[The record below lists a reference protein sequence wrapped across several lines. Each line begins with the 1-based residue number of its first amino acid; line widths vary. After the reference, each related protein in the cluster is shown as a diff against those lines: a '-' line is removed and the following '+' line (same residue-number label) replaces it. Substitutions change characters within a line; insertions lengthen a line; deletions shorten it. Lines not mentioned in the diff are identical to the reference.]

1 MAVKATPAL
10 LRTLNQG
17 ALIQRLRSEGPSSRA
32 QLARDTGMSKPTV
45 SQALAELESA
55 GLVRPVG
62 PAAPSRGRT
71 AMLYEPDPTAGYVVG
86 IDIGRAWIRVAVAD
100 LSGEILARSDSANRA
115 RTAGAV
121 VRSVAKEARAAVK
134 QAGIGWKRVV
144 HTVVGS
150 PGVFDPAT
158 GRLWHAPHLPDWSK
172 PGLADEL
179 RDALTPST
187 AIDNDAN
194 LAAVGERDFGR
205 GRDARSFV
213 YVELGT
219 GLGVGIVIDGELHR
233 GARGAAG
240 EVGYIPWPGQ
250 AATSERGR
258 LEEATS
264 AAAVVEAARQE
275 GMRGELTAKAVFD
288 SARSGNQKA
297 LRAVGVEADRIALLL
312 ATIGAVVDPEFIVLG
327 GGIGGSADL
336 LRPRVEQQLHE
347 LTPLETRVEESE
359 LGQDAIVL
367 GAIATALGTA
377 REIVFEERL
386 PGGLGWWAGTIET
399 TRPRRPVLKSTVP
412 AARAK
417 SVSSLPMPTPSPGL
431 KRVPRWRT

>member
-45 SQALAELESA
+45 SQALAELETA

-100 LSGEILARSDSANRA
+100 LSGEILARSDCPNRA

-121 VRSVAKEARAAVK
+121 VRAVAREARSAVK
-134 QAGIGWKRVV
+134 HAGIGWKRVV

-158 GRLWHAPHLPDWSK
+158 GRLWHAPNLPDWSK

-205 GRDARSFV
+205 GRGARNFV
-213 YVELGT
+213 YVEIGT
-219 GLGVGIVIDGELHR
+219 GLGVGVVIDSELYR

-240 EVGYIPWPGQ
+240 EVGYIPWPGDGRS
-250 AATSERGR
+250 ARSERGR

-264 AAAVVEAARQE
+264 AEAIVTAARAA
-275 GMRGELTAKAVFD
+275 GIRGASTAKDVFD
-288 SARSGNQKA
+288 AARTGNAKA
-297 LRAVGVEADRIALLL
+297 LRVVDDEAERIALLL
-312 ATIGAVVDPEFIVLG
+312 ATIAAVVDPEFIVLG

-336 LRPRVEQQLHE
+336 LRPRVEERLRD
-347 LTPLETRVEESE
+347 LTPLETRIEESE
-359 LGQDAIVL
+359 LGQNAIVL
-367 GAIATALGTA
+367 GAIATALETA
-377 REIVFEERL
+377 RELVFAERL
-386 PGGLGWWAGTIET
+386 
-399 TRPRRPVLKSTVP
+399 
-412 AARAK
+412 AARA
-417 SVSSLPMPTPSPGL
+417 TA
-431 KRVPRWRT
+431 

>member
-1 MAVKATPAL
+1 MSVKGTPAL

-17 ALIQRLRSEGPSSRA
+17 ALMQRLREAGPLSRA
-32 QLARDTGMSKPTV
+32 QLARDTGLSKPTV

-62 PAAPSRGRT
+62 RAAPSRGRT
-71 AMLYEPDPTAGYVVG
+71 AILYEPDPTAGYVVG

-100 LSGEILARSDSANRA
+100 LGGAIIARSDTPNRA
-115 RTAGAV
+115 RTAAAV
-121 VRSVAKEARAAVK
+121 VRAVAREARAAVK
-134 QAGIGWKRVV
+134 QAGIGWTRVV

-150 PGVFDPAT
+150 PGVFDPVS
-158 GRLWHAPHLPDWSK
+158 GRLWHAPNLPDWSK

-179 RDALTPST
+179 HDALTPST
-187 AIDNDAN
+187 AIENDAN

-205 GRDARSFV
+205 GREARNFV

-219 GLGVGIVIDGELHR
+219 GLGVGIVIDGEIHR

-240 EVGYIPWPGQ
+240 EVGYIPWPGTP
-250 AATSERGR
+250 TSERGR

-264 AAAVVEAARQE
+264 AAAVVAAARDA
-275 GMRGELTAKAVFD
+275 GMRGDLTAKDVFD
-288 SARSGNQKA
+288 AAREGDAKA
-297 LRAVGVEADRIALLL
+297 QRAVEEEAVRLAQLL
-312 ATIGAVVDPEFIVLG
+312 ATITAVVDPEFIVLG
-327 GGIGGSADL
+327 GGIGASADL
-336 LRPRVEQQLHE
+336 LRPRIEEMLHE
-347 LTPLETRVEESE
+347 LTPLETRVAESE

-386 PGGLGWWAGTIET
+386 
-399 TRPRRPVLKSTVP
+399 
-412 AARAK
+412 AAA
-417 SVSSLPMPTPSPGL
+417 
-431 KRVPRWRT
+431 

>member
-1 MAVKATPAL
+1 MAVKGTPSL

-17 ALIQRLRSEGPSSRA
+17 ALMQRLREGGPLSRA
-32 QLARDTGMSKPTV
+32 QLARDTGLSKPTV
-45 SQALAELESA
+45 SQALAELEAA

-71 AMLYEPDPTAGYVVG
+71 AMLYEPDPGAGYVLG

-100 LSGEILARSDSANRA
+100 LAGTIVARRDTPNRA
-115 RTAGAV
+115 RTAAAV
-121 VRSVAKEARAAVK
+121 VRAVAREARAAVK
-134 QAGIGWKRVV
+134 DAGIGWKRVV

-150 PGVFDPAT
+150 PGVFDPST
-158 GRLWHAPHLPDWSK
+158 GRLWHAPNLPDWSK

-179 RDALTPST
+179 REALTPST

-194 LAAVGERDFGR
+194 LAAVGERDYGR

-213 YVELGT
+213 YLELGT

-240 EVGYIPWPGQ
+240 EVGYIPWPSDDDG
-250 AATSERGR
+250 ARSERGR

-264 AAAVVEAARQE
+264 AAAVVAVAREVGMPAGITAKEVFDAARN
-275 GMRGELTAKAVFD
+275 GEA
-288 SARSGNQKA
+288 KA
-297 LRAVGVEADRIALLL
+297 LRAVDIEAQRIALLL
-312 ATIGAVVDPEFIVLG
+312 ATISAVVDPEFIVLG

-336 LRPRVEQQLHE
+336 LQPRIEARLAE
-347 LTPLETRVEESE
+347 LTPLETHVAESE

-367 GAIATALGTA
+367 GAIATALDTA
-377 REIVFEERL
+377 RELVFTERL
-386 PGGLGWWAGTIET
+386 
-399 TRPRRPVLKSTVP
+399 
-412 AARAK
+412 AARA
-417 SVSSLPMPTPSPGL
+417 
-431 KRVPRWRT
+431 

>member
-1 MAVKATPAL
+1 MEVKATPAL

-17 ALIQRLRSEGPSSRA
+17 ALMQRLRDEGPVSRA
-32 QLARDTGMSKPTV
+32 QLARDTGLSKPTV
-45 SQALAELESA
+45 SQALAELEAA
-55 GLVRPVG
+55 GLVRAVG
-62 PAAPSRGRT
+62 RAAPSRGRT

-100 LSGEILARSDSANRA
+100 LAGTIIARSDTPNRA
-115 RTAGAV
+115 RTAAAV
-121 VRSVAKEARAAVK
+121 VRTVAREARAAVK
-134 QAGIGWKRVV
+134 QAGIGWRRVV

-158 GRLWHAPHLPDWSK
+158 GRLWHAPNLPDWSK

-179 RDALTPST
+179 RGALTPST

-194 LAAVGERDFGR
+194 LAVVGERDFGR

-219 GLGVGIVIDGELHR
+219 GLGVGIVIDGELYR

-240 EVGYIPWPGQ
+240 EVGYIPWPGDG
-250 AATSERGR
+250 AARRSERGR

-264 AAAVVEAARQE
+264 AAAVVASAREA
-275 GMRGELTAKAVFD
+275 GMRGELTAKDIFD
-288 SARSGNQKA
+288 AARRGNAKA
-297 LRAVGVEADRIALLL
+297 LQAVDVEALRIAHLL
-312 ATIGAVVDPEFIVLG
+312 ATITAVVDPEFIVLG
-327 GGIGGSADL
+327 GGLGASADL
-336 LRPRVEQQLHE
+336 LRPRIENALRD
-347 LTPLETRVEESE
+347 LSPLETRVEESE

-377 REIVFEERL
+377 REIVFAERL
-386 PGGLGWWAGTIET
+386 
-399 TRPRRPVLKSTVP
+399 
-412 AARAK
+412 AA
-417 SVSSLPMPTPSPGL
+417 V
-431 KRVPRWRT
+431 

>member
-1 MAVKATPAL
+1 MSVKGTPAL

-17 ALIQRLRSEGPSSRA
+17 ALMQRLRDDGPLSRA
-32 QLARDTGMSKPTV
+32 QLARDTGLSKPTV
-45 SQALAELESA
+45 SQALAELEVA

-86 IDIGRAWIRVAVAD
+86 LDIGRAWIRVAVAD
-100 LSGEILARSDSANRA
+100 LAGVILARSDTPNRA

-121 VRSVAKEARAAVK
+121 VRAAAREARAAVK
-134 QAGIGWKRVV
+134 QAGIGWTRVV

-150 PGVFDPAT
+150 PGVFDPTT
-158 GRLWHAPHLPDWSK
+158 GRLWHAPNLPDWSK

-187 AIDNDAN
+187 TIENDAN

-219 GLGVGIVIDGELHR
+219 GLGVGIVIDGEIYR

-240 EVGYIPWPGQ
+240 EVGYIPWPGLDDG
-250 AATSERGR
+250 ARSERGR

-264 AAAVVEAARQE
+264 ATAVVKAARKA
-275 GMRGELTAKAVFD
+275 GMRGELTAKDVFD
-288 SARSGNQKA
+288 AARAGDAKA
-297 LRAVGVEADRIALLL
+297 LQAVEVEAERIALLL
-312 ATIGAVVDPEFIVLG
+312 ATLTAVVDPEFIVLG
-327 GGIGGSADL
+327 GGIGRSADL
-336 LRPRVEQQLHE
+336 LRPPLEMRLRE
-347 LTPLETRVEESE
+347 LTPLEARVEESD
-359 LGQDAIVL
+359 LGHDAIVL

-377 REIVFEERL
+377 RDLVFAERL
-386 PGGLGWWAGTIET
+386 ALRAGG
-399 TRPRRPVLKSTVP
+399 
-412 AARAK
+412 
-417 SVSSLPMPTPSPGL
+417 
-431 KRVPRWRT
+431 

>member
-1 MAVKATPAL
+1 MEVKPQHGTPAL

-17 ALIQRLRSEGPSSRA
+17 ALMQRLRDHGPLSRA
-32 QLARDTGMSKPTV
+32 QLARDTGLSKPTV
-45 SQALAELESA
+45 SQALAELEEA

-100 LSGEILARSDSANRA
+100 LAGTIIARSDTPNRA
-115 RTAGAV
+115 RTGAAV
-121 VRSVAKEARAAVK
+121 VRTVAREARAAVK
-134 QAGIGWKRVV
+134 DAGIGWKRVV

-150 PGVFDPAT
+150 PGVFDPST
-158 GRLWHAPHLPDWSK
+158 GRLWHAPNLPDWSK

-219 GLGVGIVIDGELHR
+219 GLGIGIVIDGELYR

-240 EVGYIPWPGQ
+240 EVGYIPWPGEDGVGR
-250 AATSERGR
+250 SDRGR

-264 AAAVVEAARQE
+264 AAAVVVAARQA
-275 GMRGELTAKAVFD
+275 GMRGNLTAKDVFD
-288 SARSGNQKA
+288 AARGGDPKA
-297 LRAVGVEADRIALLL
+297 VKVVDAQTDRIAL
-312 ATIGAVVDPEFIVLG
+312 
-327 GGIGGSADL
+327 
-336 LRPRVEQQLHE
+336 
-347 LTPLETRVEESE
+347 PL
-359 LGQDAIVL
+359 
-367 GAIATALGTA
+367 
-377 REIVFEERL
+377 
-386 PGGLGWWAGTIET
+386 
-399 TRPRRPVLKSTVP
+399 
-412 AARAK
+412 
-417 SVSSLPMPTPSPGL
+417 
-431 KRVPRWRT
+431 

>member
-1 MAVKATPAL
+1 MEVKGTPGL

-17 ALIQRLRSEGPSSRA
+17 ALIQRLRDDGPLSRA
-32 QLARDTGMSKPTV
+32 QLARDTGLSKPTV
-45 SQALAELESA
+45 SQALAELEAA
-55 GLVRPVG
+55 GLVRAVG
-62 PAAPSRGRT
+62 PSAPARGRT

-100 LSGEILARSDSANRA
+100 LAGVIIARSDTPNRA

-121 VRSVAKEARAAVK
+121 VRSAAREARAAVGR
-134 QAGIGWKRVV
+134 AGIGWKRVV

-158 GRLWHAPHLPDWSK
+158 GRLWHAPNLPNWSK
-172 PGLADEL
+172 PGLAAEL
-179 RDALTPST
+179 RDAFTPSM

-205 GRDARSFV
+205 GRNARSFV
-213 YVELGT
+213 YLALGT
-219 GLGVGIVIDGELHR
+219 GLGIGIVIDGELYR

-240 EVGYIPWPGQ
+240 EVGYIPWPGEDG
-250 AATSERGR
+250 ASRSERGR

-264 AAAVVEAARQE
+264 AAAVVLAARQA
-275 GMRGELTAKAVFD
+275 GMRGNVTAKAVFD
-288 SARSGNQKA
+288 AARRGEPKA
-297 LRAVGVEADRIALLL
+297 VKAVDTEAERIALLL
-312 ATIGAVVDPEFIVLG
+312 ATITAVLDPEFIVLG

-336 LRPRVEQQLHE
+336 LRPRLAERLSE

-377 REIVFEERL
+377 RELVFTKRL
-386 PGGLGWWAGTIET
+386 
-399 TRPRRPVLKSTVP
+399 
-412 AARAK
+412 AAR
-417 SVSSLPMPTPSPGL
+417 G
-431 KRVPRWRT
+431 

>member
-1 MAVKATPAL
+1 MAVKGTPSL

-17 ALIQRLRSEGPSSRA
+17 ALMQRLREAGPSSRA
-32 QLARDTGMSKPTV
+32 QLARDTGLSKPTV
-45 SQALAELESA
+45 SQALAELEGA

-100 LSGEILARSDSANRA
+100 LAGQIIARSDTPNRA
-115 RTAGAV
+115 RTAAAV
-121 VRSVAKEARAAVK
+121 VRAVAREARATVK
-134 QAGIGWKRVV
+134 RADVGWKRVV

-150 PGVFDPAT
+150 PGVFDPTT
-158 GRLWHAPHLPDWSK
+158 GRLWHAPNLPDWSK

-179 RDALTPST
+179 RSALTPST

-205 GRDARSFV
+205 GREARSFV

-240 EVGYIPWPGQ
+240 EVGYIPWPG
-250 AATSERGR
+250 APSSERGR

-264 AAAVVEAARQE
+264 AAAVVKAARKA
-275 GMRGELTAKAVFD
+275 GMRGELTAKDVFD
-288 SARSGNQKA
+288 AARAGDAKA
-297 LRAVGVEADRIALLL
+297 LRVVDDEAVRVAQLL
-312 ATIGAVVDPEFIVLG
+312 ATITAVVDPEFIVLG
-327 GGIGGSADL
+327 GGIGASADL
-336 LRPRVEQQLHE
+336 LRPRIEKALSG

-367 GAIATALGTA
+367 GAIATALETA
-377 REIVFEERL
+377 RGIVFEERL
-386 PGGLGWWAGTIET
+386 
-399 TRPRRPVLKSTVP
+399 
-412 AARAK
+412 AASAA
-417 SVSSLPMPTPSPGL
+417 
-431 KRVPRWRT
+431 

>member
-1 MAVKATPAL
+1 MAVKAIPSL

-17 ALIQRLRSEGPSSRA
+17 ALMQRLREGGPSSRA
-32 QLARDTGMSKPTV
+32 QLARDTGLSKPTV
-45 SQALAELESA
+45 SQALADLEAA

-71 AMLYEPDPTAGYVVG
+71 AMLYEPDPTAGYVLG
-86 IDIGRAWIRVAVAD
+86 IDIGRAWIRVAAAD
-100 LSGEILARSDSANRA
+100 LAGTIVARRDTPNRA
-115 RTAGAV
+115 RTAAAV
-121 VRSVAKEARAAVK
+121 VRAVAREARAAVK
-134 QAGIGWKRVV
+134 DGGLGWKRVV

-150 PGVFDPAT
+150 PGVFDPST
-158 GRLWHAPHLPDWSK
+158 GRLWHAPNLPDWSK
-172 PGLADEL
+172 PGLSDEL
-179 RDALTPST
+179 RAALTPST
-187 AIDNDAN
+187 TIDNDAN

-219 GLGVGIVIDGELHR
+219 GLGVGIVIDGELYR

-240 EVGYIPWPGQ
+240 EVGYIPWPG
-250 AATSERGR
+250 TPSSERGR

-264 AAAVVEAARQE
+264 AAAVVASARQA
-275 GMRGELTAKAVFD
+275 GMRGELTAKDVFD
-288 SARSGNQKA
+288 AARAGDAKA
-297 LRAVGVEADRIALLL
+297 LKAVDEEAVRVAQLL
-312 ATIGAVVDPEFIVLG
+312 ATITAVVDPEFIVLG

-336 LRPRVEQQLHE
+336 LRPRIDQQLHE

-386 PGGLGWWAGTIET
+386 
-399 TRPRRPVLKSTVP
+399 
-412 AARAK
+412 AA
-417 SVSSLPMPTPSPGL
+417 
-431 KRVPRWRT
+431 

>member
-1 MAVKATPAL
+1 MEVKGTPAL

-17 ALIQRLRSEGPSSRA
+17 ALMQRLRDGGPVSRA
-32 QLARDTGMSKPTV
+32 QLARETGLSKPTV
-45 SQALAELESA
+45 SQALAELEA
-55 GLVRPVG
+55 VGLVRPVG
-62 PAAPSRGRT
+62 PSAPARGRT
-71 AMLYEPDPTAGYVVG
+71 AMLYEPNPTAGYVVG

-100 LSGEILARSDSANRA
+100 LAGTIRARSDTPNRA

-121 VRSVAKEARAAVK
+121 VRSVAREARAAVN
-134 QAGIGWKRVV
+134 QTGIGWKRVV

-150 PGVFDPAT
+150 PGVFDPTT
-158 GRLWHAPHLPDWSK
+158 GRLWHAPNLPDWSK
-172 PGLADEL
+172 PGLAAEL
-179 RDALTPST
+179 RDALTPSM

-219 GLGVGIVIDGELHR
+219 GLGIGIVIDGELYR

-240 EVGYIPWPGQ
+240 EVGYIPWPGEDG
-250 AATSERGR
+250 AGRSDRGR

-264 AAAVVEAARQE
+264 AAAVVVAARQA
-275 GMRGELTAKAVFD
+275 GMRGNLTAKDVFD
-288 SARSGNQKA
+288 AARGGDRKA
-297 LRAVGVEADRIALLL
+297 VKAVDEQAERIALLL
-312 ATIGAVVDPEFIVLG
+312 ATISAVVDPEFVVLG

-336 LRPRVEQQLHE
+336 LRPRLEERLRE

-359 LGQDAIVL
+359 LGHDAIVL

-377 REIVFEERL
+377 RELVFSERL
-386 PGGLGWWAGTIET
+386 ASRG
-399 TRPRRPVLKSTVP
+399 
-412 AARAK
+412 
-417 SVSSLPMPTPSPGL
+417 
-431 KRVPRWRT
+431 

>member
-1 MAVKATPAL
+1 MTVKGTPAF

-17 ALIQRLRSEGPSSRA
+17 ALLQRLRESGPLSRA
-32 QLARDTGMSKPTV
+32 QLSRDTGLSKPTV
-45 SQALAELESA
+45 SQALAELEAA

-62 PAAPSRGRT
+62 RAAPARGRT
-71 AMLYEPDPTAGYVVG
+71 AILYEPDPTAGYVVG
-86 IDIGRAWIRVAVAD
+86 VDIGRAWIRVAVAD
-100 LSGEILARSDSANRA
+100 LAGEILARRDTPNRA
-115 RTAGAV
+115 RTGAAV
-121 VRSVAKEARAAVK
+121 VRAVAREARAAVN

-158 GRLWHAPHLPDWSK
+158 GRLWHAPNLPDWSK

-187 AIDNDAN
+187 AIENDAN

-205 GRDARSFV
+205 GREARNFV

-219 GLGVGIVIDGELHR
+219 GLGVGIVIDGEIHR

-240 EVGYIPWPGQ
+240 EVGYIPWPG
-250 AATSERGR
+250 APTSERGR

-264 AAAVVEAARQE
+264 AAAVVASAREA
-275 GMRGELTAKAVFD
+275 GMRGDLTAKDVFD
-288 SARSGNQKA
+288 AARAGDAKA
-297 LRAVGVEADRIALLL
+297 LRAIDEEAIGLAQLL
-312 ATIGAVVDPEFIVLG
+312 ATITAVVDPEFIVLG
-327 GGIGGSADL
+327 GGIGASADL
-336 LRPRVEQQLHE
+336 LRPRIEDSLRE

-386 PGGLGWWAGTIET
+386 
-399 TRPRRPVLKSTVP
+399 
-412 AARAK
+412 AA
-417 SVSSLPMPTPSPGL
+417 
-431 KRVPRWRT
+431 

>member
-1 MAVKATPAL
+1 MAVKGTPAL

-17 ALIQRLRSEGPSSRA
+17 ALMQRLRESGPLSRA
-32 QLARDTGMSKPTV
+32 QLARDTGLSKPTV
-45 SQALAELESA
+45 SQALAELEAA
-55 GLVRPVG
+55 GLVRPAG

-71 AMLYEPDPTAGYVVG
+71 ALLYEPDPTAGYVIG
-86 IDIGRAWIRVAVAD
+86 IDIGRAWIRIAVAD
-100 LSGEILARSDSANRA
+100 LAGTIIARRDTPNRA
-115 RTAGAV
+115 RTAAAV
-121 VRSVAKEARAAVK
+121 VRTVAREARAAVK
-134 QAGIGWKRVV
+134 EAGIGWKRVV

-150 PGVFDPAT
+150 PGVFDPST
-158 GRLWHAPHLPDWSK
+158 GRLWHAPNLPDWSK

-179 RDALTPST
+179 REALTAST

-219 GLGVGIVIDGELHR
+219 GLGVGIVLDGELHR

-240 EVGYIPWPGQ
+240 EVGYIPWPGTP
-250 AATSERGR
+250 TSERGR

-264 AAAVVEAARQE
+264 AAAVVASAREA
-275 GMRGELTAKAVFD
+275 GMRGELTAKEIFD
-288 SARSGNQKA
+288 AARSGDPKA
-297 LRAVGVEADRIALLL
+297 LRAVDEEAVRIAHLL
-312 ATIGAVVDPEFIVLG
+312 ATLTAVIDPEFVVLG
-327 GGIGGSADL
+327 GGIGASADL
-336 LRPRVEQQLHE
+336 LRPRIETCLHE
-347 LTPLETRVEESE
+347 ITPLETRVEESE

-386 PGGLGWWAGTIET
+386 
-399 TRPRRPVLKSTVP
+399 
-412 AARAK
+412 AAA
-417 SVSSLPMPTPSPGL
+417 
-431 KRVPRWRT
+431 

>member
-1 MAVKATPAL
+1 MSVKGTPAL

-17 ALIQRLRSEGPSSRA
+17 ALMQRLRDGGPLSRA
-32 QLARDTGMSKPTV
+32 QMARDTGLSKPTV
-45 SQALAELESA
+45 SQALAELEAA
-55 GLVRPVG
+55 GLVRAVG

-71 AMLYEPDPTAGYVVG
+71 ALLYEPDPTAGYVVG

-100 LSGEILARSDSANRA
+100 LAGTIIARSDIPNRA

-121 VRSVAKEARAAVK
+121 VRAAAREARATVK
-134 QAGIGWKRVV
+134 RAGIGWKSVV

-150 PGVFDPAT
+150 PGVFDPST
-158 GRLWHAPHLPDWSK
+158 GRLWHAPNLPDWSK

-187 AIDNDAN
+187 TIDNDAN

-219 GLGVGIVIDGELHR
+219 GLGVGIVIDGELYR

-240 EVGYIPWPGQ
+240 EVGYIPWPD
-250 AATSERGR
+250 APRSERGR

-264 AAAVVEAARQE
+264 AAAVVEAARAA
-275 GMRGELTAKAVFD
+275 GIRGDISAKDVFDAARAGDAKAL
-288 SARSGNQKA
+288 Q
-297 LRAVGVEADRIALLL
+297 AVEVEADRVALLL
-312 ATIGAVVDPEFIVLG
+312 ATIGAVVDPEFVVLG

-336 LRPRVEQQLHE
+336 LVPRVEERLRR
-347 LTPLETRVEESE
+347 LTPLETRVEASE
-359 LGQDAIVL
+359 LGHDAIVL
-367 GAIATALGTA
+367 GAIATALETA
-377 REIVFEERL
+377 RDLVFTARL
-386 PGGLGWWAGTIET
+386 
-399 TRPRRPVLKSTVP
+399 
-412 AARAK
+412 AAR
-417 SVSSLPMPTPSPGL
+417 G
-431 KRVPRWRT
+431 

>member
-1 MAVKATPAL
+1 MGVKATPAL

-17 ALIQRLRSEGPSSRA
+17 ALMQRLRDEGQLSRA
-32 QLARDTGMSKPTV
+32 QLARDTGLSKPTV
-45 SQALAELESA
+45 SQALAELETA
-55 GLVRPVG
+55 GLVRSVG
-62 PAAPSRGRT
+62 LAAPSRGRT
-71 AMLYEPDPTAGYVVG
+71 ALLYEPDPTAGYVVG
-86 IDIGRAWIRVAVAD
+86 IDIGRAWIRIAVAD
-100 LSGEILARSDSANRA
+100 LTGTILARSDSPNRA
-115 RTAGAV
+115 RTAAAV
-121 VRSVAKEARAAVK
+121 VRTVAREARATVK

-150 PGVFDPAT
+150 PGVFDPGT
-158 GRLWHAPHLPDWSK
+158 GRLWHAPNLPDWSK
-172 PGLADEL
+172 AGLADEL

-205 GRDARSFV
+205 GRDARNFV

-219 GLGVGIVIDGELHR
+219 GLGVGIVIDGEIYR

-240 EVGYIPWPGQ
+240 EVGYIPWPGDG
-250 AATSERGR
+250 AAGRSERGR

-264 AAAVVEAARQE
+264 AAAVVASARDA
-275 GMRGELTAKAVFD
+275 GMRGELTAKDVFD
-288 SARSGNQKA
+288 KARAGDAKA
-297 LRAVGVEADRIALLL
+297 LRAVDMEAERVAHLL
-312 ATIGAVVDPEFIVLG
+312 ATITALVDPEFIVLG

-336 LRPRVEQQLHE
+336 LRPRVEERLRD
-347 LTPLETRVEESE
+347 LTPLETRVEQSE

-386 PGGLGWWAGTIET
+386 
-399 TRPRRPVLKSTVP
+399 
-412 AARAK
+412 AAI
-417 SVSSLPMPTPSPGL
+417 
-431 KRVPRWRT
+431 